1 MYFLAPAPN
10 GVHGVCVAR
19 CVEAVKVSQQFHF
32 LCGFSIHIFSPFSQ
46 QIDKQIFAGKTAEKF
61 LMHFNA

>member
-1 MYFLAPAPN
+1 MGCMCVY
-10 GVHGVCVAR
+10 VRVCLCVYVAG

-32 LCGFSIHIFSPFSQ
+32 LCGFPIHIFSPFSQ

-61 LMHFNA
+61 